1 MDVYLWSV
9 YSHGSVG
16 LWCGC
21 IEPRLIMGIFLGFQ
35 FYLTIFQRETLTH
48 FTIRLFKMYIEIN
61 ILWSR
66 MTNLHEF
73 KIKQE
78 ASKYCIRESKLG
90 VALMTFFPSFLINQ
104 N

>member
-1 MDVYLWSV
+1 
-9 YSHGSVG
+9 
-16 LWCGC
+16 
-21 IEPRLIMGIFLGFQ
+21 
-35 FYLTIFQRETLTH
+35 
-48 FTIRLFKMYIEIN
+48 MYIEIN

-78 ASKYCIRESKLG
+78 ASKYCIRESQLG